1 MKNTFK
7 KFLCLTLCMVMMFS
21 VFSVSF
27 VSNAAETEEES
38 VIMPRYSTISGYSVG
53 FDVSGF
59 TATATVT
66 LSAQV
71 STNLK
76 IVIYLQKETSDG
88 YETVKT
94 WTHTDTGY
102 ATGVEKEATANIFY
116 NYRIKVV
123 MTAGSETI
131 TVFRYE

>member
-1 MKNTFK
+1 
-7 KFLCLTLCMVMMFS
+7 MFS
-21 VFSVSF
+21 AFSVSF
-27 VSNAAETEEES
+27 ISNAAEAEENT
-38 VIMPRYSTISGYSVG
+38 IMPRYSTIAGYGVG

-59 TATATVT
+59 NINARAN
-66 LSAQV
+66 LSSQV

-94 WTHTDTGY
+94 WTKTGTGY
-102 ATGVEKEATANIFY
+102 ALLLEETATANIFY

-131 TVFRYE
+131 TVYRYEE

>member
-1 MKNTFK
+1 MKNIFK
-7 KFLCLTLCMVMMFS
+7 KSMSIMLCLVMMFS
-21 VFSVSF
+21 IFSVSLI
-27 VSNAAETEEES
+27 SNAAENES
-38 VIMPRYSTISGYSVG
+38 ESTIMPRYSTIAGYSVG

-66 LSAQV
+66 LSSQV
-71 STNLK
+71 KTSLK

-88 YETVKT
+88 YETVET
-94 WTHTDTGY
+94 WTKTGTGY
-102 ATGVEKEATANIFY
+102 ALLLEESASANIFY

>member
-1 MKNTFK
+1 MKNILK
-7 KFLCLTLCMVMMFS
+7 KSLSILLCMIIMFS
-21 VFSVSF
+21 AFSVLL
-27 VSNAAETEEES
+27 VSNAAETESES
-38 VIMPRYSTISGYSVG
+38 TIMPRYSTIAGYGVG

-59 TATATVT
+59 TATANANLT
-66 LSAQV
+66 SQV
-71 STNLK
+71 STSLK

-94 WTHTDTGY
+94 WTETGTGY
-102 ATGVEKEATANIFY
+102 GIALEESASANIFC

>member
-1 MKNTFK
+1 MKKFLK
-7 KFLCLTLCMVMMFS
+7 KSISIFLCLTIIFS
-21 VFSVSF
+21 VFSISLI
-27 VSNAAETEEES
+27 SNAADSES
-38 VIMPRYSTISGYSVG
+38 ENTIMPRYSTIASYGVG

-59 TATATVT
+59 TATARANLT
-66 LSAQV
+66 SQI

-94 WTHTDTGY
+94 WTETGTGY
-102 ATGVEKEATANIFY
+102 GIALEESATVNIFL
-116 NYRIKVV
+116 NYRIKVT

-131 TVFRYE
+131 TVYRYE